1 MKKILLLIAL
11 IQVSVIAFAQ
21 DSPTVGALYKFTS
34 PMKMAKCDENGDAIT
49 DVSLYSIEV
58 GWQFIIQ
65 KVVTKGIVISFAKW
79 PVPDAST
86 KGGDTPL
93 EKSNKVLNNKY
104 VGPADAPVY
113 FLLSPS
119 DLKSDASRLQHGGTV
134 SLVTGA
140 SFIKFRP
147 GSGTPISKDGKD
159 YYKNTD
165 ISNDF
170 TLSLLASVKLSK
182 AGANTDFFGLF
193 GVNFSSIKVTPATT
207 QGFLTSETNV
217 GSIAPTI
224 GFEYQIDRV
233 QFGLLSGIDVLTGD
247 VNRYFVYRGRPWV
260 SLGIGFSILKGYGT
274 SASGNSNGN

>member
-1 MKKILLLIAL
+1 MKKILILIVL
-11 IQVSVIAFAQ
+11 IQASTIVCAQ
-21 DSPTVGALYKFTS
+21 DSPTVGALYKFIS
-34 PMKMAKCDENGDAIT
+34 PMTLAKCDENGNAVTDTAHHSIAI
-49 DVSLYSIEV
+49 
-58 GWQFIIQ
+58 GWQFTVQ
-65 KVVTKGIVISFAKW
+65 KVVTKGIIISFAKW
-79 PVPDAST
+79 RVPDVVA
-86 KGGDTPL
+86 KGGETARD
-93 EKSNKVLNNKY
+93 KSNKSLNSKY
-104 VGPADAPVY
+104 FGSADAPIY
-113 FLLSPS
+113 FLISAA
-119 DLKSDASRLQHGGTV
+119 DLKSDAVRLQHAGTV

-207 QGFLTSETNV
+207 QGFLASETNV

-247 VNRYFVYRGRPWV
+247 VNRYFVYRGRPWIA
-260 SLGIGFSILKGYGT
+260 LGIGFSILKGYGT
-274 SASGNSNGN
+274 SADNKN

>member
-1 MKKILLLIAL
+1 MKKILILIAL
-11 IQVSVIAFAQ
+11 IQASTIVCAQ
-21 DSPTVGALYKFTS
+21 DSPTVGALYKFIS
-34 PMKMAKCDENGDAIT
+34 PMTLAKCDENGKAVADTSHHSVAI
-49 DVSLYSIEV
+49 
-58 GWQFIIQ
+58 GWQFIVQ
-65 KVVTKGIVISFAKW
+65 KVVPKGIIISFAQW
-79 PVPDAST
+79 RVSDVSA
-86 KGGDTPL
+86 KGGETARD
-93 EKSNKVLNNKY
+93 KSNKSLNDKY
-104 VGPADAPVY
+104 FGSTDVPIY
-113 FLLSPS
+113 FLISAA
-119 DLKSDASRLQHGGTV
+119 DLKSAVRLQHAGTV

-147 GSGTPISKDGKD
+147 GSGKPISKDGKD

-193 GVNFSSIKVTPATT
+193 GVNFSSIKVTPATS
-207 QGFLTSETNV
+207 QGFLASETNV

-247 VNRYFVYRGRPWV
+247 VNRYFVYRGRPWI

-274 SASGNSNGN
+274 SADNKN